1 LSKENEVKIFIRGNN
16 KRKYKMTSMSKVIFD
31 FSLNDIIKRV
41 TKLKSATAIKT
52 LVNGSASNK
61 PVNNRRP
68 KGSKIIEPFKK
79 MKK

>member
-1 LSKENEVKIFIRGNN
+1 MKILISGNSR
-16 KRKYKMTSMSKVIFD
+16 RKYEMTSIVKVIFD

-41 TKLKSATAIKT
+41 INVKSAIAIRT

-61 PVNNRRP
+61 PPNNKRP

-79 MKK
+79 IKK